1 MEGSASGI
9 PAMPAGIKAG
19 QGGGWC
25 LERTGED
32 PHLVGYSWEAPKRGV
47 PLEIVP
53 LHRLGSSSLQGQA
66 R

>member
-1 MEGSASGI
+1 
-9 PAMPAGIKAG
+9 MPAGIKAG
-19 QGGGWC
+19 QGWGWC

-32 PHLVGYSWEAPKRGV
+32 SHLVGYSWEAPRRGV

-66 R
+66 P